1 MDNDFL
7 HFVDRERGWKI
18 KIESEKIFSPRKNT
32 MPSITRSLSKF
43 FDREKIPENE
53 REKMLE
59 AAHIL
64 LKLSKGN

>member
-1 MDNDFL
+1 
-7 HFVDRERGWKI
+7 
-18 KIESEKIFSPRKNT
+18 

-64 LKLSKGN
+64 LKISKG